1 MKNLVISDTAA
12 ILDRRV
18 TELDDEEIRQLK
30 QAVYQHGIVVLKA
43 QTASAAEFVRFG
55 RRIGEICP
63 YYEEMYRHPEHAEI
77 FVSSNCEADGKRVG
91 VPRTGKFW
99 HSDYAFMRQPFAFTI
114 TYPQVVS
121 SLNRGTYFIDM
132 AQVYRRLPAELK
144 VRLEG
149 ATATHSVRRYF
160 KIRPSDVY
168 RPIGEILAEVDSKT
182 PAVAHPAVIRHP
194 ITGESIL
201 YASRGFTESLTLA
214 GDDADG
220 AATLRELM
228 VETGQTDD
236 SFSHP
241 NIQLLNISE
250 GDIIVW
256 DNRRFVHHAKHSDK
270 IEPTKTFRLT
280 AYDGHPFSGEPEPA
294 REQEGL
300 SLA

>member
-1 MKNLVISDTAA
+1 MNNLAISKTAA

-18 TELDDEEIRQLK
+18 TDLDDEDIRQLK

-55 RRIGEICP
+55 RRIGEIRP
-63 YYEEMYRHPEHAEI
+63 YYEEMYRHPEHEEV
-77 FVSSNCEADGKRVG
+77 FVSSNCKAAGKLVG
-91 VPRTGKFW
+91 VPRTGMFW

-121 SLNRGTYFIDM
+121 SQSRGTYFIDM
-132 AQVYRRLPAELK
+132 AQAYRRLPVELRA
-144 VRLEG
+144 RLDG

-168 RPIGEILAEVDSKT
+168 RPIVEILAEVDSRT
-182 PAVAHPAVIRHP
+182 PAVEHPAVIRHP
-194 ITGESIL
+194 VTGESIL

-214 GDDADG
+214 NGTDG
-220 AATLRELM
+220 AAMLDELM
-228 VETGQTDD
+228 AETGQTDD

-241 NIQLLNISE
+241 NIRLLNNSG

-270 IEPTKTFRLT
+270 IEPTETFRLT
-280 AYDGHPFSGEPEPA
+280 AYDGHPFSGDPEPA
-294 REQEGL
+294 HEQEGL
-300 SLA
+300 SLV